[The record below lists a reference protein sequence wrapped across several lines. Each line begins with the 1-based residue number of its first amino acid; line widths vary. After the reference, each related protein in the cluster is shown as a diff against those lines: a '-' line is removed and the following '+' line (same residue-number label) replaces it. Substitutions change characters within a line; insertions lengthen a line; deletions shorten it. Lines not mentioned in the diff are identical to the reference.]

1 MNTLLVV
8 VLLAVGIVFIVKGG
22 DYFVDAATW
31 IAKVSGIPNF
41 IIGATIVSMATTLP
55 ELIVS
60 LIAAQKGS
68 VDMAAGNV
76 VGSATA
82 NIALIMG
89 ISVVCLPG
97 LVKRSRIAFKAI
109 LMLFAIT
116 MLWLFSRNAELSIIE
131 SCFILCL
138 FILFI
143 IENIRSAKKE
153 SVQKKT
159 DELKIRPD
167 KKEIT
172 INILKFVIGTVGI
185 VWGADLLVDNGSE
198 LARIAGISESII
210 GVTLVAVG
218 TSLPELVTTITAI
231 LKKQSSLSI
240 GNIIGANII
249 DLTIILPL
257 CAIVSGKAL
266 PVSTQMTSLDMPVC
280 IAVGLIAMVPALISQ
295 KFHRWQGVLLL
306 ACYAVYMGVLFI

>member
-1 MNTLLVV
+1 
-8 VLLAVGIVFIVKGG
+8 
-22 DYFVDAATW
+22 
-31 IAKVSGIPNF
+31 
-41 IIGATIVSMATTLP
+41 
-55 ELIVS
+55 
-60 LIAAQKGS
+60 
-68 VDMAAGNV
+68 
-76 VGSATA
+76 
-82 NIALIMG
+82 
-89 ISVVCLPG
+89 
-97 LVKRSRIAFKAI
+97 
-109 LMLFAIT
+109 
-116 MLWLFSRNAELSIIE
+116 
-131 SCFILCL
+131 
-138 FILFI
+138 I